1 MLLQFAGVE
10 WVRIRMQ
17 TANFVEER
25 RDTRVISVVGLCHFF
40 SHFYQFVLPPLS
52 ILIHQSEG
60 YSLESLA
67 LLVSVFYAA
76 SFCLQLPVGFAVD
89 RFGARIILM
98 TGVIILAACTL
109 LYGIFTSYPSLVI
122 LTLIAGASNSVF
134 HPADYSILNASV
146 KQERLGRAFSIHNF
160 AGFAGYAVAPVLVAF
175 LGSLWGW
182 KTATIAIGGIGLL
195 FVIVVLLL
203 SGDFRDSSHA
213 RRSQEQSSSLAEDFR
228 MLLKTPFLLCLL
240 FFTLLAAGQLG
251 VQWFADDILHLGH
264 DIPIVQGNSYVS
276 VFVVGIAIGILAG
289 GVVADKSKYHLGL
302 TSLGFVA
309 CGVGTIMLGIA
320 PPKLIIL
327 YPLFTITGFLFG
339 FGFAARDLVVRSL
352 APAGAS
358 GAVYAFVFSGL
369 DIGSMLVPIVYGYFL
384 RVSMEFYIFYV
395 GGALL
400 VLAAGL
406 LLAAGKTLGGK

>member
-1 MLLQFAGVE
+1 
-10 WVRIRMQ
+10 MQ
-17 TANFVEER
+17 TEGLVVGR
-25 RDTRVISVVGLCHFF
+25 HDTRVISVVGLCHFF

-52 ILIHQSEG
+52 ILIYQSEG

-76 SFCLQLPVGFAVD
+76 SFCLQLPVGLAVD

-98 TGVIILAACTL
+98 TGVVVLAACTL

-122 LTLIAGASNSVF
+122 LTVIAGAANSVF

-182 KTATIAIGGIGLL
+182 KTATITIGAVGLL
-195 FVIVVLLL
+195 FVIFVFTL
-203 SGDFRDSSHA
+203 SSDFLDSSHA
-213 RRSQEQSSSLAEDFR
+213 RRKQERSSSLAEDLR

-240 FFTLLAAGQLG
+240 FFTLLAGGQLG
-251 VQWFADDILHLGH
+251 AQWFSDDILHLGH
-264 DIPIVQGNSYVS
+264 GIPIVQGNSYVS
-276 VFVVGIAIGILAG
+276 VFVVGIALGILAG
-289 GVVADKSKYHLGL
+289 GVVADKSKHHLAL

-309 CGVGTIMLGIA
+309 CGIGTIMLGIV
-320 PPKLIIL
+320 PPEVLIF
-327 YPLFTITGFLFG
+327 YPLFAVTGFLFG

-384 RVSMEFYIFYV
+384 RVSMEFYIFYL
-395 GGALL
+395 GGILL
-400 VLAAGL
+400 ILAAGL
-406 LLAAGKTLGGK
+406 LLAAGKSLGGK